1 MQYRRGIIAAADE
14 QPFDL
19 QSCRRSEAGNIRRI
33 KAAQFFFAN
42 LFLRIARHGEINHG
56 ARYSFSYRGVTFQKP
71 DFNAALDEQF
81 FLNQTVQ
88 HKGTVF
94 GGWCLGF
101 VSEKGL
107 QGGGIFG
114 AVIWASLTLAIAPA
128 CESALRSV
136 CALAISA
143 TSRPASAPAI
153 NTRRDSFSSPE
164 SSINFPKARLCHK
177 N

>member
-1 MQYRRGIIAAADE
+1 MRRRLIEILPLAQRVSHFVEARYIGRGIIAAADE

-19 QSCRRSEAGNIRRI
+19 QSCCRSEAGNIRRI
-33 KAAQFFFAN
+33 KAAQFVFAN
-42 LFLRIARHGEINHG
+42 LFLRIARHGEIKHG

-88 HKGTVF
+88 HEGTVF
-94 GGWCLGF
+94 GGWCLSF

-114 AVIWASLTLAIAPA
+114 AVYMGVIDAGNRAGLRERASVG
-128 CESALRSV
+128 LR
-136 CALAISA
+136 AGNQ
-143 TSRPASAPAI
+143 R
-153 NTRRDSFSSPE
+153 N
-164 SSINFPKARLCHK
+164 
-177 N
+177 